1 MWLSPVYSFKYFQPP
16 NPPAKWESTIWIG
29 ANDITQEGKFVWEST
44 GNYRF
49 AFKWMLYNK
58 PKQMQHML
66 LHLSGQPLAFS
77 NWYHGEPN
85 NLGNEDC
92 VHVYTYAGGKWNDL
106 PAMWI
111 TWMCCV
117 KLCFQKVIHNSIH
130 KCSSPSF
137 QHHQNKLH

>member
-1 MWLSPVYSFKYFQPP
+1 
-16 NPPAKWESTIWIG
+16 
-29 ANDITQEGKFVWEST
+29 
-44 GNYRF
+44 
-49 AFKWMLYNK
+49 MLYNK

-106 PAMWI
+106 P
-111 TWMCCV
+111 CNV
-117 KLCFQKVIHNSIH
+117 NNVNVLCEALLPKGDS
-130 KCSSPSF
+130 
-137 QHHQNKLH
+137 